1 VFFSANP
8 DYDPKAVEKRLKK
21 PGAVEIL
28 TAFVPVLQAAQPFD
42 APTLERALQEFCAGI
57 DKDDAVRVVLLK
69 GAGDKAFCSGSDLNS
84 LAQYPTPW
92 KFRNR
97 VIYEGTIRN
106 IKKPVVAALKGWV
119 LGGGAEMALAADLRV
134 AGRSIKFGFPEVKRG
149 WVGGGGASQMLPRI
163 VGYGQAMRLL
173 VTGEPIDANEAYRL
187 GLVEYLVDDAEVEPT
202 ARKLC
207 AQIASYSPVATQ
219 SVKAATRM
227 ALSSSLEAGLRY
239 ENEMNTL
246 CFSAGDHMEGINAFR
261 EGRTAEFRR

>member
-1 VFFSANP
+1 MSKEIVFTVADFVAEIVLNRP
-8 DYDPKAVEKRLKK
+8 EKHNAVT
-21 PGAVEIL
+21 PAM
-28 TAFVPVLQAAQPFD
+28 AA
-42 APTLERALQEFCAGI
+42 ALQDACAAA
-57 DKDDAVRVVLLK
+57 DRDDAVRVVLIR
-69 GAGDKAFCSGSDLNS
+69 GAGERAFSSGSDLNS
-84 LAQYPTPW
+84 LAEYPDAW

-106 IKKPVVAALKGWV
+106 IRKPVIAALKGWV

-134 AGRSIKFGFPEVKRG
+134 AGRSIKVGFPEVKRG

-187 GLVEYLVDDAEVEPT
+187 GLVEYLVDDADVQPT
-202 ARKLC
+202 ARALC
-207 AQIASYSPVATQ
+207 KQIASYSPVATQ

-261 EGRTAEFRR
+261 EGRAAEFRR